1 MRMSQ
6 PRRKPARSSPK
17 RTMLA
22 KARKVPTNLSLRADL
37 VDRARA
43 LDLNVSDVVESA
55 LEKVIVEAEQARWRS
70 ENEAAMDYYNAFI
83 EKHGLFSDTF
93 RKF

>member
-1 MRMSQ
+1 
-6 PRRKPARSSPK
+6 
-17 RTMLA
+17 MLA

-37 VDRARA
+37 VHRARA
-43 LDLNVSDVVESA
+43 LELNVSDAVESA
-55 LEKVIVEAEQARWRS
+55 LEKVIVEAEQVRWQS
-70 ENEAAMDYYNAFI
+70 ENEAAMDYYNSFI